1 MLWVDHKDRALLS
14 PPLSARYSVVYRR
27 YAQNAPE
34 NITLCIYLPIYIK
47 NNKCSVFVY
56 VIVFYGVY
64 SWQRFFLNEYSL
76 YRVFFKKIF
85 YFLNTIWCLFRC
97 IECPIR
103 QKDCVKYLNTF
114 VSNIHLNILT
124 IPNRLR
130 PPDLA
135 VLLHFPVC
143 FED

>member
-1 MLWVDHKDRALLS
+1 MFSTLEYMGCLGPLQCDLWDRNKVRPQNLFTSRIVLWVDHKDRALLS

-56 VIVFYGVY
+56 LIVFM
-64 SWQRFFLNEYSL
+64 EYIHNA
-76 YRVFFKKIF
+76 FFKMNTVFIGFLKKFF
-85 YFLNTIWCLFRC
+85 YSLNTIWCLFRC

-103 QKDCVKYLNTF
+103 QKDCV
-114 VSNIHLNILT
+114 
-124 IPNRLR
+124 
-130 PPDLA
+130 
-135 VLLHFPVC
+135 
-143 FED
+143 